1 MSFSEAQIWEF
12 IESTR
17 PKKRYEVVKHV
28 EALQALVSGMSQ
40 DEIVSFTEAFE
51 EIVRNARTYSLFL
64 AINLVCQG
72 HCTDDVLEDVISSL
86 MFRGKQSFEAVL
98 RSPDSLADLDDLE
111 ICEEASLFF
120 DDLWEEL
127 YPGTLI
133 PTAVPEGPFISNS
146 PSSQA
151 EEEAI
156 WKTLPQM
163 YPKLY
168 AKYGAPATPLR

>member
-28 EALQALVSGMSQ
+28 EALQALVSRMSQ
-40 DEIVSFTEAFE
+40 DEIVYFTEAFE
-51 EIVRNARTYSLFL
+51 EIVQNARTYPLFL
-64 AINLVCQG
+64 AFNLMCQG
-72 HCTDDVLEDVISSL
+72 HCTDDVLDDAISSL
-86 MFRGKQSFEAVL
+86 IFRGKQSFEVVV
-98 RSPDSLADLDDLE
+98 RSPDSLAELDDLE
-111 ICEEASLFF
+111 ICEEASLFL
-120 DDLWEEL
+120 DELWEEL
-127 YPGTLI
+127 YTGTLI
-133 PTAVPEGPFISNS
+133 PTAVPEGPYIRNS